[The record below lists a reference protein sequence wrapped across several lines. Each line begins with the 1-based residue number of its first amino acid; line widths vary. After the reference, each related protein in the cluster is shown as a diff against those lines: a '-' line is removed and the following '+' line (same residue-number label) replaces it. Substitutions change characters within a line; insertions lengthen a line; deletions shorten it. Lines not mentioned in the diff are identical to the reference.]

1 MISFREGKMKIKLNN
16 KEYLW
21 MVIGAL
27 ILLVVILVALHF
39 QAGQKSVTQ
48 LAFKARRLD
57 LVAQMRLDLASA
69 SEAEKSAVLA
79 ITDQESKTFAD
90 QAREATGKVEREHNE
105 LEELLAIKSIQKERD
120 LLIQFSRGFTD
131 FQRIDS
137 NLLVLATKNTNIKAY
152 GLTFGPAAD
161 ALKEM
166 DTALSRLVTKSA
178 DFPEARNVTLLACDA
193 QIAALRI
200 QTLLAPHIA
209 EESDRKMDE
218 LEAQM
223 TKEDMEVR
231 KDLGSLAAIREYH
244 GNPDLEIALSNWARF
259 SEVKG
264 RIIALSRENTNV
276 KSLTISLGQ
285 KRKVLFLCQDLLSAL
300 QQTILDEPIMGV
312 NYGSVSNPRSL
323 QLETPKNK

>member
-1 MISFREGKMKIKLNN
+1 MKIKINI
-16 KEYLW
+16 KDYIW

-27 ILLVVILVALHF
+27 ILLMVILVALHL
-39 QAGQKSVTQ
+39 QTGQKSVVQ
-48 LAFKARRLD
+48 LAFKARRAD
-57 LVAQMRLDLASA
+57 LVAKMRLNLASA

-79 ITDQESKTFAD
+79 ISDQDSKTYAD
-90 QAREATGKVEREHNE
+90 QARAATLEAEREQNE
-105 LEELLAIKSIQKERD
+105 LRELLAAGGTLKESD
-120 LLIQFSRGFTD
+120 LLVQFSRVFTD
-131 FQRIDS
+131 FMRIDS
-137 NLLVLATKNTNIKAY
+137 DLLVLATKNTNIKAY

-161 ALKEM
+161 ALREM

-178 DFPEARNVTLLACDA
+178 DFPEARYVTLLACRA

-200 QTLLAPHIA
+200 QTLFAPHIA

-218 LEAQM
+218 LEAHM

-231 KDLGSLAAIREYH
+231 KDLGGLAAIREFH
-244 GNPDLEIALSNWARF
+244 GNPDLEIALSNWAWF

-264 RIIALSRENTNV
+264 RILTLSRENTNV

-323 QLETPKNK
+323 QLETTKNR

>member
-1 MISFREGKMKIKLNN
+1 MKIKLNI
-16 KEYLW
+16 KDYLW

-27 ILLVVILVALHF
+27 MLLMVILVALHL
-39 QAGQKSVTQ
+39 QTGQKSVVQ
-48 LAFKARRLD
+48 LAFKARRAD
-57 LVAQMRLDLASA
+57 MVAKMRLNLASA

-79 ITDQESKTFAD
+79 ISDQDSKTYAD
-90 QAREATGKVEREHNE
+90 QARAATLEAEREQNE
-105 LEELLAIKSIQKERD
+105 LRELLAAGGTLKESD
-120 LLIQFSRGFTD
+120 LLVQFSRVFTD
-131 FQRIDS
+131 FMRIDS
-137 NLLVLATKNTNIKAY
+137 DLLVLATKNTNIKAY

-178 DFPEARNVTLLACDA
+178 DFPEARNVTLLACRA

-218 LEAQM
+218 LEAHM

-231 KDLGSLAAIREYH
+231 KDLDGLASIREFH

-259 SEVKG
+259 SEVKE
-264 RIIALSRENTNV
+264 RIIALSRENTNI

-300 QQTILDEPIMGV
+300 QQTILDEPVMGV

-323 QLETPKNK
+323 QLETTKNR